1 METAQNDFTKRVS
14 MLGSSSSGNATYIE
28 TPKRKIL
35 VDAGFS
41 GKKMKELL
49 AGINRD
55 INEIDSLFITHEHSD
70 HIKGMGVLARK
81 YDLNVYANEAT
92 WQAIGSKVGV
102 IPVEKQHVMEQGD
115 ILTLGDVD
123 IVSYGVSHDAAE
135 PQFYAFQKDDRQFT
149 ILTDTGYVSDRLIG
163 LLKNSDGY
171 LIESNHDLDML
182 RMGAYPWSLKQRI
195 LGDEGH
201 LSNDAGAQAMI
212 DMIGDRTKRIYL
224 GHLSKE
230 NNMKSIAHQTCV
242 SKMVQADLG
251 VHDQFEVYDT
261 NPDKPTSLYTL

>member
-1 METAQNDFTKRVS
+1 
-14 MLGSSSSGNATYIE
+14 ML
-28 TPKRKIL
+28 
-35 VDAGFS
+35 
-41 GKKMKELL
+41 
-49 AGINRD
+49 
-55 INEIDSLFITHEHSD
+55 
-70 HIKGMGVLARK
+70 
-81 YDLNVYANEAT
+81 
-92 WQAIGSKVGV
+92 
-102 IPVEKQHVMEQGD
+102 
-115 ILTLGDVD
+115 
-123 IVSYGVSHDAAE
+123 HDAAE

-230 NNMKSIAHQTCV
+230 NNMKTIAHQTCV
-242 SKMVQADLG
+242 SAMLQADMG
-251 VHDQFEVYDT
+251 VNDQFEVYDT